1 MSTVHLSIKGT
12 LSRFGG
18 LLFLTACH
26 PFLVGQASPQASAN
40 ASPEYTFVLV
50 HVFPHD
56 TGAYT
61 QGFAYRDGFLY
72 EGTGRNGRSSLRKVR
87 LETGEVIQQ
96 VELGPEFFGE
106 GITF

>member
-1 MSTVHLSIKGT
+1 MGRIYLLMKAI
-12 LSRFGG
+12 LSRIGV
-18 LLFLTACH
+18 LFFLAACH
-26 PFLVGQASPQASAN
+26 PFLVGQASPQPSAN
-40 ASPEYTFVLV
+40 ASPEYSFVLV

-87 LETGEVIQQ
+87 LE
-96 VELGPEFFGE
+96 PEK
-106 GITF
+106 